1 MVNCVEILVTSGV
14 QELKIPIIL
23 NHMRNKTTEPDFFNW
38 VSGFIAHMIQNNW
51 F

>member
-1 MVNCVEILVTSGV
+1 MVNCVEILVTLTV

-38 VSGFIAHMIQNNW
+38 VSGFTAHMIQNNW
-51 F
+51 L